1 MATLTESNP
10 VNSEERYQRQS
21 AILPMEKLR
30 DCPVTIIGVGAI
42 GRQVALQLAV
52 IGVTSLTLIDHDVVE
67 AVNLG
72 AQGYL
77 DDDLGRP
84 KVEATADMVNQ
95 LNRDVAVYSVQ
106 RRFLKSE
113 DAAERVFCCVDSIET
128 RRHIFSAL
136 KDRLQFFVDGRMSA
150 ETLRVLTVCDGPS
163 LAYYPRTL
171 FAADEAFRAACT
183 ARTTYYAA
191 NIAAGMMVSC
201 FARWIRGIRPPMD
214 LSLNLLADEL
224 VVGEATGDSG

>member
-1 MATLTESNP
+1 MATSTEAAPAS
-10 VNSEERYQRQS
+10 VDRYQRQS
-21 AILPMEKLR
+21 AILPRERLC

-52 IGVTSLTLIDHDVVE
+52 MGVTPITLIDHDTVE

-84 KVEATADMVNQ
+84 KVEATADLVNQ
-95 LNRDVAVYSVQ
+95 LNRDVAVYSLH

-113 DAAERVFCCVDSIET
+113 DIAERVFCCVDSIDT
-128 RRHIFSAL
+128 RRHIFNAL
-136 KDRLQFFVDGRMSA
+136 KDRIQLFVDGRMSA
-150 ETLRVLTVCDGPS
+150 ETLRVLAVCDGPS
-163 LAYYPRTL
+163 MAHYSRTL
-171 FAADEAFRAACT
+171 FAANEAFRGACT
-183 ARTTYYAA
+183 ARTTYHAA
-191 NIAAGMMVSC
+191 NIAAGLMVSC

-224 VVGEATGDSG
+224 VVGDLAAAPS

>member
-1 MATLTESNP
+1 MATSTEAAP
-10 VNSEERYQRQS
+10 LPLDRYQRQS
-21 AILPMEKLR
+21 GILPRERLQ

-52 IGVTSLTLIDHDVVE
+52 MGVSPLTLIDHDTVE
-67 AVNLG
+67 SVNLG

-84 KVEATADMVNQ
+84 KVEATADLVNQ
-95 LNRDVAVYSVQ
+95 LNGDVAVHSIH

-113 DAAERVFCCVDSIET
+113 DTPARVFCCVDSIET
-128 RRHIFSAL
+128 RRHIFNAV

-150 ETLRVLTVCDGPS
+150 ETLRVLTVRDGLS
-163 LAYYPRTL
+163 MAHYPQTL
-171 FAADEAFRAACT
+171 FASEEAFHGACT

-214 LSLNLLADEL
+214 VSLNLLADEL
-224 VVGEATGDSG
+224 IVADHTRGS